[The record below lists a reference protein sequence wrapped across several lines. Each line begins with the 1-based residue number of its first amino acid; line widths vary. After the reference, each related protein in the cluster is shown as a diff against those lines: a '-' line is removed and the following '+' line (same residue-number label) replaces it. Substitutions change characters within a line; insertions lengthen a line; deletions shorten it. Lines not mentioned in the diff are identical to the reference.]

1 MKSYHWSR
9 QYQNYN
15 TIYPTLIIFE
25 ESNYIGWINF
35 GYIWLLTCYIA
46 FLVLVTHILPVE
58 PCETSCKAV
67 HFLFT
72 ENIKGGKQGI
82 IV

>member
-1 MKSYHWSR
+1 MV
-9 QYQNYN
+9 
-15 TIYPTLIIFE
+15 TD
-25 ESNYIGWINF
+25 
-35 GYIWLLTCYIA
+35 CYIA
-46 FLVLVTHILPVE
+46 FLVLVTHILSVE
-58 PCETSCKAV
+58 PCEASCKAV

>member
-1 MKSYHWSR
+1 MV
-9 QYQNYN
+9 
-15 TIYPTLIIFE
+15 TD
-25 ESNYIGWINF
+25 
-35 GYIWLLTCYIA
+35 CYIA

-82 IV
+82 MV